1 MSETSVNF
9 LGGSP
14 LNRLSWLRTS
24 SAFINALIDSLST
37 RWIAFQDGKLLIAS
51 RANESR
57 LALLTTAEVEP
68 FLGSKPHFGQGY
80 QEGEISAVDLP
91 ILEAARFRGAPTVFL
106 GVSEPKAN
114 DYNPTIPPEE
124 LARVLAGTPFFS
136 IDVTEVSRT
145 ELDHLV
151 QTSTAGSDGYKLTFA
166 EARTAIRNLS
176 NFDAGVV
183 AEARSMVDWNFRNK
197 FCASCGSPVYSVWG
211 GWKLSCT
218 SLLSSSDNVGRK
230 PCLTQKGLHNITHP
244 RTDPVVIVAVLN
256 EARDKILLGRNKKF
270 PPNFYSALAGFIEPG
285 ETFEDAVKRE
295 LWEEA
300 GVRVWDIKYHSG
312 QPWPFPANL
321 MVGFYAT
328 GDPSEPIRT
337 DLDNELEDA
346 RWYTREEILA
356 VLLHKE
362 GTNFSRSDY
371 KQLTKE
377 IDERVNVKLSG
388 SDPLSGD
395 AAAHDRNSQ
404 PQDASTSVA
413 SGVNEPPFRVPPRT
427 AIAGVLIS
435 DWALGNAV
443 AIKGR
448 M

>member
-1 MSETSVNF
+1 M
-9 LGGSP
+9 
-14 LNRLSWLRTS
+14 LSNAS
-24 SAFINALIDSLST
+24 SGKRPGFVSGISSTTQDSLGFAYDLFSV
-37 RWIAFQDGKLLIAS
+37 I
-51 RANESR
+51 
-57 LALLTTAEVEP
+57 
-68 FLGSKPHFGQGY
+68 LG
-80 QEGEISAVDLP
+80 L
-91 ILEAARFRGAPTVFL
+91 
-106 GVSEPKAN
+106 
-114 DYNPTIPPEE
+114 
-124 LARVLAGTPFFS
+124 
-136 IDVTEVSRT
+136 
-145 ELDHLV
+145 
-151 QTSTAGSDGYKLTFA
+151 
-166 EARTAIRNLS
+166 
-176 NFDAGVV
+176 
-183 AEARSMVDWNFRNK
+183 M
-197 FCASCGSPVYSVWG
+197 
-211 GWKLSCT
+211 
-218 SLLSSSDNVGRK
+218 
-230 PCLTQKGLHNITHP
+230 
-244 RTDPVVIVAVLN
+244 LN
-256 EARDKILLGRNKKF
+256 
-270 PPNFYSALAGFIEPG
+270 
-285 ETFEDAVKRE
+285 
-295 LWEEA
+295 
-300 GVRVWDIKYHSG
+300 
-312 QPWPFPANL
+312 QPFPANL

-328 GDPSEPIRT
+328 GDPSELIRT

>member
-1 MSETSVNF
+1 MSKTPVNF

-24 SAFINALIDSLST
+24 SAFINTLIDSPST
-37 RWIAFQDGKLLIAS
+37 QWIAFQDGKPLIAS
-51 RANESR
+51 RAKEAR

-68 FLGSKPHFGQGY
+68 FLGSKPYFGQGY
-80 QEGEISAVDLP
+80 QEGEIPAVDLP

-114 DYNPTIPPEE
+114 DYPPTIPPEE
-124 LARVLAGTPFFS
+124 LARVLVGTTFFS
-136 IDVTEVSRT
+136 IDLTEVGQA

-151 QTSTAGSDGYKLTFA
+151 QTSTAGTDGYKLTFA
-166 EARTAIRNLS
+166 EARGAARNLS
-176 NFDAGVV
+176 DFDGAVF
-183 AEARSMVDWNFRNK
+183 AEARSMVDWNSRNK
-197 FCASCGSPVYSVWG
+197 FCASWG
-211 GWKLSCT
+211 RLVELSCT
-218 SLLSSSDNVGRK
+218 SLLSSSDNAGRK
-230 PCLTQKGLHNITHP
+230 PCITQKGVHNITHP
-244 RTDPVVIVAVLN
+244 RTDAVVIVAVLN
-256 EARDKILLGRNKKF
+256 EAQDKILLGQSKKF
-270 PPNFYSALAGFIEPG
+270 PPKFYSTLAGFIEPG
-285 ETFEDAVKRE
+285 ESFEDAVKRE

-300 GVRVWDIKYHSG
+300 GIRVWDVKYHSV

-337 DLDNELEDA
+337 DLDKELEDA
-346 RWYTREEILA
+346 RWYTREE
-356 VLLHKE
+356 VLTVLQHKE
-362 GTNFSRSDY
+362 GTNFSRNDY

-377 IDERVNVKLSG
+377 LDERVNVKLSG

-395 AAAHDRNSQ
+395 AAAHDPISQ
-404 PQDASTSVA
+404 PQDAH
-413 SGVNEPPFRVPPRT
+413 GVNEPPFRVPPRT

-443 AIKGR
+443 TTKGR